1 MVTDP
6 LIDSLLRIYEKPKT
20 LQSDFC
26 RENSHW
32 VGRLAS
38 LGFITTALDGFFGN
52 HWRVTLTG
60 LRFLDQYEGEE

>member
-6 LIDSLLRIYEKPKT
+6 LIDSLLRIYEKPKA
-20 LQSDFC
+20 LQSCFC